1 MTQKELR
8 AKGGGRREAA
18 RQAAAQSVMWHGA
31 RVTQT
36 YYGAAGGAGARE
48 KTGASS
54 TADEPR
60 GLSGNTKGSEG
71 YGEVTQGSLQRLCCL
86 LGDLRQHVLG
96 ALGPPGTVRPPP
108 TPQPSPAPSPSPQP
122 SPLAPTR
129 ALTPAPTRAPA
140 RQLSRARCGRARGT
154 SARSRAWSTWAR
166 PPRTRTPFPAS
177 PNPNPDP
184 SPDPNPDP
192 SPDPILDP
200 NPDPLP

>member
-1 MTQKELR
+1 VTQKELR

-86 LGDLRQHVLG
+86 LGDLRKHVLG

-108 TPQPSPAPSPSPQP
+108 TPQPSPSPSPSPPP

-129 ALTPAPTRAPA
+129 TLTPALTPNPSPNASPSQTAKPS
-140 RQLSRARCGRARGT
+140 QVWP
-154 SARSRAWSTWAR
+154 RAWDLRSESSLVDVG
-166 PPRTRTPFPAS
+166 PATL
-177 PNPNPDP
+177 NPNP
-184 SPDPNPDP
+184 
-192 SPDPILDP
+192 
-200 NPDPLP
+200 LPCKP

>member
-108 TPQPSPAPSPSPQP
+108 TRQPSPSPPP
-122 SPLAPTR
+122 STPT
-129 ALTPAPTRAPA
+129 LT
-140 RQLSRARCGRARGT
+140 
-154 SARSRAWSTWAR
+154 
-166 PPRTRTPFPAS
+166 
-177 PNPNPDP
+177 P
-184 SPDPNPDP
+184 SPDA
-192 SPDPILDP
+192 DP
-200 NPDPLP
+200 NPSPTP